1 MIRKLYVVFP
11 YCPYFSNASVF
22 HLSIC
27 YSLMCYLL
35 QSFFGFPAHL
45 QQITLP
51 FCNFRI
57 FGSRSSVSCIQLQG
71 LRQSR
76 ICFLRTA
83 SGPTTIADL
92 FPVYSF
98 RAYGNPSLCPVYSF
112 RAYGNRGSASCI
124 QLQGLRQSISASCC
138 KMPQLTDFP

>member
-27 YSLMCYLL
+27 YSLRCYLL
-35 QSFFGFPAHL
+35 QSFFGFHAHS
-45 QQITLP
+45 QQIALP
-51 FCNFRI
+51 VCNFRI
-57 FGSRSSVSCIQLQG
+57 FGNRSSVSCIQLQG

-83 SGPTTIADL
+83 SGPTAIAVL

-98 RAYGNPSLCPVYSF
+98 RAS
-112 RAYGNRGSASCI
+112 GNRGSVSCV
-124 QLQGLRQSISASCC
+124 QLQDLRQSRICFLCTASG
-138 KMPQLTDFP
+138 PTAIHLFVLLQNAAAH